1 MPVVHTS
8 TIKRARQS
16 VKRRQR
22 NRAVMSTTKAAV
34 KKVRNA
40 LDKKETEQIQT
51 LLREASSQLHQAVS
65 KGSLKKNT
73 ASRQISRLTLQVNK
87 LKTSQSRHSSS

>member
-1 MPVVHTS
+1 MPVVHKS

-22 NRAVMSTTKAAV
+22 NRAVMSTTKEAV

-51 LLREASSQLHQAVS
+51 LLREASAQLHQAVS
-65 KGSLKKNT
+65 KGWLKKNT
-73 ASRQISRLTLQVNK
+73 ASRQISRLALQVNK
-87 LKTSQSRHSSS
+87 LKAS